1 MQNTAMLKFSKMHT
15 KFSSGEL
22 HCDIPLDSPNHNLII
37 TSQGYVFF
45 FLYNSKAKPVFYLAW
60 TTLNGH

>member
-1 MQNTAMLKFSKMHT
+1 MRCTDVSNIMLKFSKMHT

-45 FLYNSKAKPVFYLAW
+45 SYIILKQSLSFIWLGQL
-60 TTLNGH
+60 